1 MPFIFYANMQ
11 KLCNIENFFRNFIF
25 FSNLATIINRIIF
38 THIYL
43 IMSNIELSEQEQIRR
58 QSLQKLRDLGI
69 EPYPAAKYE
78 VNIHTDEFK
87 EKFAHLQVEEYAE
100 GETLCLAGRLMSRR
114 IMGSASF
121 AELQD
126 SKGRL
131 QLYLNR
137 DVICPGDD
145 KTMYNDVFKKL
156 LDIGDIIGVKGIAF
170 RTKMGELSL
179 KVQELT
185 VLCKSLKPL
194 PIVKEKDGKLFDAFT
209 DPEQRYR
216 KRYVDLIVNPQVK
229 EVFIKRTK
237 LMNTMRQYLDNLGC
251 LEVETPILQ
260 PIYGGASARPF
271 KTHHNAL
278 DQTLYLRIADELYLK
293 RLIVGGFDG
302 VYEFSK
308 DFRNEGMDRFH
319 NPEFTQ
325 IELYV
330 AYKDYFWMMDTVEE
344 MVEKVAIALNGDTKV
359 KVGDNIIDFKRP
371 WKRFTMFEA
380 IEHFTGVDI
389 SNMNEE
395 QLAETAKKFG
405 VEVDSTMGKGKLV
418 DEIFGET
425 CESKIIQPTFITDY
439 PVEMSPLT
447 KKHRSKEG
455 LVERFEAICNGKEL
469 CNAYSELNDPVD
481 QRQRF
486 EDQLLLAKRGD
497 EEAMVLDED
506 FLTAIDHGM
515 PPTAGIGIGI
525 DRLTMIMTN
534 SESIQ
539 DVLFFPQMKPEKK
552 FEYDPVEAYTA
563 IGIPEEWV
571 SLVQKLGFLKVANLA
586 EAKPGKLFNDLCGLN
601 KKGKLNLTVPT
612 QDDVKAWVE
621 KAAQ

>member
-1 MPFIFYANMQ
+1 
-11 KLCNIENFFRNFIF
+11 
-25 FSNLATIINRIIF
+25 
-38 THIYL
+38 
-43 IMSNIELSEQEQIRR
+43 MSNIELSEQEQIRR
-58 QSLQKLRDLGI
+58 QSLQKLRDMGI

-87 EKFAHLQVEEYAE
+87 EKFSRLQVEEYAE